1 VELFHLKF
9 GLLVQVAEVLVQRVL
24 TAHQAAPVVLVV
36 YHIEPSE
43 DKKCLDDIQEILYP
57 QQN

>member
-1 VELFHLKF
+1 VKLFHLKF
-9 GLLVQVAEVLVQRVL
+9 GLLVQVVVAQVQQVVM
-24 TAHQAAPVVLVV
+24 AHQVVPVVPVV
-36 YHIEPSE
+36 YHIEHSE